1 MLDQLLRTASMEVSA
16 REREAAALC
25 RDLLAPGTRVYINF
39 APGDTHHGMVAA
51 AARLAQAGFRPVPHV
66 AVRHLAS
73 FTQLR
78 DYLGRAVGEAGVEQ
92 VLLIGGDIAQPVG
105 PFGSSLQALA
115 TGVFEQSGLRR
126 IGLAGYPEGHPR
138 IDARA
143 LDDALLA
150 KLALARRAGL
160 EPYVVSQFCLEA
172 APIIDWLGRLRAQGI
187 DAAVHVGLAG
197 PTSIAALARYAVR
210 CGIGNSIRA
219 LVGGQTSVARL
230 LTEAG
235 PEPVLREL
243 AAVPALAQIAG
254 LHFFSFGGTARTA
267 EWLRQ
272 ATPQLASAGTPGPPS
287 RG

>member
-16 REREAAALC
+16 REREAAVLC

-126 IGLAGYPEGHPR
+126 IGLAGYPEGHPK

-160 EPYVVSQFCLEA
+160 APYVVSQFCLGRHRSSTGSA
-172 APIIDWLGRLRAQGI
+172 ACAPRASMRRCMSAWPGRPASRRWRAMPC
-187 DAAVHVGLAG
+187 AA
-197 PTSIAALARYAVR
+197 
-210 CGIGNSIRA
+210 
-219 LVGGQTSVARL
+219 
-230 LTEAG
+230 
-235 PEPVLREL
+235 
-243 AAVPALAQIAG
+243 
-254 LHFFSFGGTARTA
+254 
-267 EWLRQ
+267 
-272 ATPQLASAGTPGPPS
+272 ASAIRSAPWSAARPRSPGC
-287 RG
+287 